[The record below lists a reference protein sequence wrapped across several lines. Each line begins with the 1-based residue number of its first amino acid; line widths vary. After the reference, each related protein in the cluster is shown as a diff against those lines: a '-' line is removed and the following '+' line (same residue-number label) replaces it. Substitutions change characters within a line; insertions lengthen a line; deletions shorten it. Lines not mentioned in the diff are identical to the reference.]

1 MNQTT
6 YNKSGNEIIVVPG
19 HIAAAAEWW
28 ANSIT
33 NPTHDNGDKSRN
45 GDIGSLLA
53 MLLCSGNPV
62 TKEQAEAFK
71 LALIESLME
80 VMKDR
85 PYFSIYVDYHPDR
98 ILAEAAREAG
108 ITSTQCFSW
117 KTSMD
122 ISEDKVEVSEGYGA
136 PRKVIWT
143 KEQ

>member
-1 MNQTT
+1 M
-6 YNKSGNEIIVVPG
+6 GNSKYIKNGSEIIVVPG

-33 NPTHDNGDKSRN
+33 APTHDNGDTTRN
-45 GDIGSLLA
+45 GEVGSFLA
-53 MLLCSGNPV
+53 MLLCAGNPV

-85 PYFSIYVDYHPDR
+85 SYFSIHVDYHPDR

-117 KTSMD
+117 KTSMN
-122 ISEDKVEVSEGYGA
+122 ISEDKVEVSEGYAA

-143 KEQ
+143 KED